1 MNYLS
6 EDDRDSNYKTGL
18 ILSSIFFLSKT
29 VESLSQRQWYFGA
42 QRIGIRIRAA
52 LMVLIFKKSLS
63 IKYGTMSNGKII
75 NLINVDVE
83 KIGEFF
89 WHIHGIWLLPVQVL
103 LALIILYIN
112 LGFAPSMAAL
122 ISTIL
127 VMVSNTPLANRQK

>member
-1 MNYLS
+1 M
-6 EDDRDSNYKTGL
+6 
-18 ILSSIFFLSKT
+18 
-29 VESLSQRQWYFGA
+29 ESLSQRQWYFGA
-42 QRIGIRIRAA
+42 QRIGIRIRTA

-83 KIGEFF
+83 KIGEFL

-122 ISTIL
+122 IKRIIGF
-127 VMVSNTPLANRQK
+127 KII